1 MSKETSGQEGLM
13 NGICQL
19 SLWIPIP
26 DCWISSNMAR
36 DTFEKWKGEDEWP
49 IWSIAMSYAS
59 ESKWYL
65 INAYAGRK
73 LIRWAIVL
81 MLARVM
87 AFVYP
92 FNGDALS
99 SILYGLIVLII
110 FLIPTIETISY
121 SRTL

>member
-1 MSKETSGQEGLM
+1 MEFVNYLYGFLYLAVGLVVIWLAIPLKNGKVEM
-13 NGICQL
+13 NGL
-19 SLWIPIP
+19 YG
-26 DCWISSNMAR
+26 AR
-36 DTFEKWKGEDEWP
+36 
-49 IWSIAMSYAS
+49 IAISYAS
-59 ESKWYL
+59 ESNWYL

-81 MLARVM
+81 MLAGVM

-110 FLIPTIETISY
+110 FLIPAIETISY